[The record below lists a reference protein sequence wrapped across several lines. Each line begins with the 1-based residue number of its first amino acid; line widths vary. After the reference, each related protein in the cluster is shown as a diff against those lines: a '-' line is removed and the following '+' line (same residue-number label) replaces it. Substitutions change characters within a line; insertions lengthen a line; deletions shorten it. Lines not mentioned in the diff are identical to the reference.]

1 MDDKEV
7 EERFVAKKDDDLKT
21 RVWIESKT
29 IWRIAFPSILSRVT
43 SFGMVVVTQ
52 SFLGH
57 IGEVELA
64 TYALIQSIL
73 VRFMYGILIGMSSA
87 TETLCGQAFG
97 AGHHHM
103 MGIYLQRSWIVD
115 GITATILAPVFIF
128 ATPILRLLGQEEELA
143 VAAGPI
149 SLWFIPMIYS
159 FVVSMTISMFLQAQ
173 LKNLIVG
180 WLSMAAFVVH
190 VSLSWIFV
198 NKFKW
203 GVNGA
208 MAAMNMSGWI
218 MVVGQL
224 VYVFGGWCPN
234 TWRGFSKAAFFDLL
248 PVLGTMVL
256 FHPRL
261 NGWIHEKCHRRHCCF
276 LHLPEYQWMGIYG
289 LPRLPSCSM
298 VVYTNHNLIFFLRQS
313 LKSVRVSNELGRGN
327 AKAVKFAIKTILGT
341 STSIGIVLWILCLV
355 FRNQISYLFSSD
367 EELAETVSS
376 LSIFF
381 AFAILLNSVQP
392 VLSGIATGAGL
403 QSIVAYVNLGCYYII
418 GIPMGIL
425 VGYIADLQVKGLWIG
440 LMSGVVMQSLILG
453 WFVWKTDWDEQVR
466 KTSERLNRWLL
477 KPPEEDNESPFDA

>member
-1 MDDKEV
+1 EV

-73 VRFMYGILIGMSSA
+73 VSA

-115 GITATILAPVFIF
+115 GITATILAPVFIL

-248 PVLGTMVL
+248 PV
-256 FHPRL
+256 
-261 NGWIHEKCHRRHCCF
+261 
-276 LHLPEYQWMGIYG
+276 
-289 LPRLPSCSM
+289 
-298 VVYTNHNLIFFLRQS
+298 
-313 LKSVRVSNELGRGN
+313 
-327 AKAVKFAIKTILGT
+327 VKL
-341 STSIGIVLWILCLV
+341 SI
-355 FRNQISYLFSSD
+355 SSGVMICD
-367 EELAETVSS
+367 EEVAETVSS
-376 LSIFF
+376 LSNFF

-466 KTSERLNRWLL
+466 KASERLNRWLL
-477 KPPEEDNESPFDA
+477 KPTEEDNESPFDA

>member
-1 MDDKEV
+1 MDNKQL
-7 EERFVAKKDDDLKT
+7 EERLIAERGEEDLKT

-57 IGEVELA
+57 IGDVELA
-64 TYALIQSIL
+64 SYAIIQTII

-115 GITATILAPVFIF
+115 GITATVLLPLFVF
-128 ATPILRLLGQEEELA
+128 ATPILQILGQEEELA

-149 SLWFIPMIYS
+149 ALWFIPMIYS
-159 FVVSMTISMFLQAQ
+159 FVISMTISMFLQAQ

-180 WLSMAAFVVH
+180 WLSMASFIIH
-190 VSLSWIFV
+190 VFLSWMLV

-208 MAAMNMSGWI
+208 MASMNMSGWI

-234 TWRGFSKAAFFDLL
+234 TWTGFSKAAFFDLL
-248 PVLGTMVL
+248 PVVKLSISSGAMICLELWYFSILIIMAGYTKNATVSIAS
-256 FHPRL
+256 FSICL
-261 NGWIHEKCHRRHCCF
+261 N
-276 LHLPEYQWMGIYG
+276 IYG
-289 LPRLPSCSM
+289 WEFM
-298 VVYTNHNLIFFLRQS
+298 VCLGFLVAA
-313 LKSVRVSNELGRGN
+313 SVRVSNELGKGS

-341 STSIGIVLWILCLV
+341 STSIGIVLWTLCMV
-355 FRNQISYLFSSD
+355 FRNQIAYMFSDD
-367 EELAETVSS
+367 EQVAETVSS

-381 AFAILLNSVQP
+381 ALAILVNSVQP

-403 QSIVAYVNLGCYYII
+403 QSTVAYVNLGSYYAI
-418 GIPMGIL
+418 GIPIGIL
-425 VGYIADLQVKGLWIG
+425 LGYVADLQVKGLWIG
-440 LMSGVVMQSLILG
+440 LMSGVATQSLILG
-453 WFVWKTDWDEQVR
+453 CFVWKTDWEEQVR
-466 KTSERLNRWLL
+466 NASERLNRWLV
-477 KPPEEDNESPFDA
+477 KPTADDNQSPLDA

>member
-21 RVWIESKT
+21 RVWVESKT

-43 SFGMVVVTQ
+43 TFGMVVVTQ

-234 TWRGFSKAAFFDLL
+234 TWRVFSKAAFFDLL
-248 PVLGTMVL
+248 PVVKLSISSGVMICLELWYYSILVLMAGYMKNATVAIAAFSICLNINAWEFMVCLG
-256 FHPRL
+256 
-261 NGWIHEKCHRRHCCF
+261 F
-276 LHLPEYQWMGIYG
+276 LVAA
-289 LPRLPSCSM
+289 C
-298 VVYTNHNLIFFLRQS
+298 
-313 LKSVRVSNELGRGN
+313 VRVSNELGRGN

-341 STSIGIVLWILCLV
+341 STSIGIALWILCMV

-367 EELAETVSS
+367 EEVAETVSS

-440 LMSGVVMQSLILG
+440 LMSGVLMQSLILG

-466 KTSERLNRWLL
+466 KASERLNRWLL

>member
-21 RVWIESKT
+21 RVWVESKT

-57 IGEVELA
+57 IGQVELA

-248 PVLGTMVL
+248 PVVKLSISSGVMICLELWYYSILVLMAGYMKNATVAIAAFSICLNINAWEFMVCLG
-256 FHPRL
+256 
-261 NGWIHEKCHRRHCCF
+261 F
-276 LHLPEYQWMGIYG
+276 LVAAWYCIQIII
-289 LPRLPSCSM
+289 SF
-298 VVYTNHNLIFFLRQS
+298 FFLKQS
-313 LKSVRVSNELGRGN
+313 LK
-327 AKAVKFAIKTILGT
+327 
-341 STSIGIVLWILCLV
+341 
-355 FRNQISYLFSSD
+355 RNQISYLFSSD
-367 EELAETVSS
+367 EEVAETVSS

-403 QSIVAYVNLGCYYII
+403 QSIVAYVNLGCYYMI

-466 KTSERLNRWLL
+466 KASERLNRWLL

>member
-1 MDDKEV
+1 MIIIIIHEWK
-7 EERFVAKKDDDLKT
+7 
-21 RVWIESKT
+21 
-29 IWRIAFPSILSRVT
+29 
-43 SFGMVVVTQ
+43 
-52 SFLGH
+52 
-57 IGEVELA
+57 
-64 TYALIQSIL
+64 
-73 VRFMYGILIGMSSA
+73 IGMSSA

-218 MVVGQL
+218 MVMGQL

-248 PVLGTMVL
+248 PVVKLSISSGVMICLELWYYSILVLMAGYMKNATVAIAAFSICLNINAWEFMVCLG
-256 FHPRL
+256 
-261 NGWIHEKCHRRHCCF
+261 F
-276 LHLPEYQWMGIYG
+276 LVAA
-289 LPRLPSCSM
+289 C
-298 VVYTNHNLIFFLRQS
+298 
-313 LKSVRVSNELGRGN
+313 
-327 AKAVKFAIKTILGT
+327 
-341 STSIGIVLWILCLV
+341 
-355 FRNQISYLFSSD
+355 D
-367 EELAETVSS
+367 EEVAETVSS

-453 WFVWKTDWDEQVR
+453 WFVWKTDWDEQV
-466 KTSERLNRWLL
+466 
-477 KPPEEDNESPFDA
+477 

>member
-7 EERFVAKKDDDLKT
+7 EERFAAKKDDDLKT

-234 TWRGFSKAAFFDLL
+234 TWRGFSRAAFFDLL
-248 PVLGTMVL
+248 PV
-256 FHPRL
+256 
-261 NGWIHEKCHRRHCCF
+261 
-276 LHLPEYQWMGIYG
+276 
-289 LPRLPSCSM
+289 
-298 VVYTNHNLIFFLRQS
+298 
-313 LKSVRVSNELGRGN
+313 
-327 AKAVKFAIKTILGT
+327 VK
-341 STSIGIVLWILCLV
+341 
-355 FRNQISYLFSSD
+355 
-367 EELAETVSS
+367 
-376 LSIFF
+376 LSI
-381 AFAILLNSVQP
+381 S
-392 VLSGIATGAGL
+392 SIATGAGL

-466 KTSERLNRWLL
+466 KASERLNRWLL
-477 KPPEEDNESPFDA
+477 KPPEEANESPFDA

>member
-7 EERFVAKKDDDLKT
+7 EERFAAKKDDDLKT

-234 TWRGFSKAAFFDLL
+234 TWRGFSIAAFFDLL
-248 PVLGTMVL
+248 PVVKLSISSGVMICLELWYYSILVL
-256 FHPRL
+256 MAGYMKNATIAIAAFSICL
-261 NGWIHEKCHRRHCCF
+261 NINGWEFMVCLGF
-276 LHLPEYQWMGIYG
+276 L
-289 LPRLPSCSM
+289 
-298 VVYTNHNLIFFLRQS
+298 
-313 LKSVRVSNELGRGN
+313 
-327 AKAVKFAIKTILGT
+327 
-341 STSIGIVLWILCLV
+341 
-355 FRNQISYLFSSD
+355 
-367 EELAETVSS
+367 
-376 LSIFF
+376 
-381 AFAILLNSVQP
+381 
-392 VLSGIATGAGL
+392 
-403 QSIVAYVNLGCYYII
+403 VA
-418 GIPMGIL
+418 
-425 VGYIADLQVKGLWIG
+425 A
-440 LMSGVVMQSLILG
+440 
-453 WFVWKTDWDEQVR
+453 
-466 KTSERLNRWLL
+466 
-477 KPPEEDNESPFDA
+477 